1 MIGDLV
7 AEDLELVPEQGRDVS
22 LGESSHG
29 QPCAHRRP
37 IGAEDSDDD
46 EGSGV
51 CGGEQCVSISR
62 LISLVEEKVRD
73 GPVMPDVV
81 FPLRLPSPQ
90 IGDDCSY
97 MGARVS

>member
-1 MIGDLV
+1 MIGDLGV
-7 AEDLELVPEQGRDVS
+7 EDLELVPEQTRDIS
-22 LGESSHG
+22 LGEASHG
-29 QPCAHRRP
+29 KARAHRRT
-37 IGAEDSDDD
+37 IRTEETDDH
-46 EGSGV
+46 ERTRV
-51 CGGEQCVSISR
+51 CGCEQCVSISR